1 MDTRTTLNGRIHTDK
16 DKKRE
21 KWVHAFNRKIC
32 ADNQRYMVKDKFHVY
47 LIKN

>member
-21 KWVHAFNRKIC
+21 KWVHAFNRK
-32 ADNQRYMVKDKFHVY
+32 NLR
-47 LIKN
+47 